1 MVLCFF
7 SIRKSLETP
16 TLSLEYFLYRLQC
29 KTPVYFLLKPLA
41 FEGAFQ
47 AFSILVY
54 ECSLGP
60 KVLIMIIEILR
71 EKWCKQNLGTD
82 YNITTLI
89 RYRCTLPAYI
99 RFKGVY
105 YMQISEFPR
114 TVNFLIWEN
123 EHIMTL
129 NICHY
134 RYKSCFSA
142 MYYRYFLCWASD
154 TIFFLRVQ
162 VITEDDVYMFWF
174 FRTGHAPSTRTCSV
188 W

>member
-1 MVLCFF
+1 MGIVHSPLLF

-29 KTPVYFLLKPLA
+29 KTPVYFYFLFLMSIKTS
-41 FEGAFQ
+41 GVWGSVSSS
-47 AFSILVY
+47 FSILVY

-71 EKWCKQNLGTD
+71 KQCWKQNFGTHND

-154 TIFFLRVQ
+154 LI
-162 VITEDDVYMFWF
+162 
-174 FRTGHAPSTRTCSV
+174 SV
-188 W
+188 

>member
-1 MVLCFF
+1 MGVAHGSLLF

-71 EKWCKQNLGTD
+71 KKCWKQNFGTD
-82 YNITTLI
+82 YNITTSI

-105 YMQISEFPR
+105 YMHISEFPR

-123 EHIMTL
+123 GHIMTL

-142 MYYRYFLCWASD
+142 MYHRYFLCWASD
-154 TIFFLRVQ
+154 LI
-162 VITEDDVYMFWF
+162 
-174 FRTGHAPSTRTCSV
+174 SV
-188 W
+188 

>member
-1 MVLCFF
+1 MRERF
-7 SIRKSLETP
+7 K
-16 TLSLEYFLYRLQC
+16 
-29 KTPVYFLLKPLA
+29 LL
-41 FEGAFQ
+41 F
-47 AFSILVY
+47 ILVY

-71 EKWCKQNLGTD
+71 KQCWKQNFGTH

-105 YMQISEFPR
+105 YMHISEFPR

-154 TIFFLRVQ
+154 IIFFLRVQ
-162 VITEDDVYMFWF
+162 VITEDDGLMFRV